1 MVMQQIQMPA
11 AFHQL
16 WCKYRDLPSGIVLFK
31 IDRVIENRA
40 DHEPVGRSKNHE
52 AWAGQPDLARRFFHQ
67 VKPPAGEG
75 IGLLIVLDMQR

>member
-1 MVMQQIQMPA
+1 MQQIQMPA

-16 WCKYRDLPSGIVLFK
+16 WSKYRDLPPGIVLFK
-31 IDRVIENRA
+31 FERVFEDRA

-52 AWAGQPDLARRFFHQ
+52 AWAGQPGLARRFFHQ